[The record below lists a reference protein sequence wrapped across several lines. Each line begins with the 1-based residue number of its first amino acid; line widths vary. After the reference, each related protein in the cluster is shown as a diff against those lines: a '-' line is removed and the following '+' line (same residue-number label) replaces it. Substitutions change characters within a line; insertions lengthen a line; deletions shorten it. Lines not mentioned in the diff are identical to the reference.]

1 MSKYLIT
8 GGAGFIGSNIAHRLV
23 SLGEKVRIVDNLSTG
38 HLRNIEDILNSVEFI
53 EGDFT
58 QLEVAKAS
66 VNGID
71 YVLHQGAVPSVP
83 RSIKDPIYSNS
94 SNISGT
100 LNLLIAS
107 RDAGVKRFVF
117 AGSSSVYGDSPV
129 TPKVESMP
137 TNPKSPYAI
146 QKLASELYCQNFYS
160 IYGLETVCLRYFNVF
175 GPRQSFDSAYSA
187 VIPVFINTMLKGDS
201 PIIYGD
207 GNTSRDFT
215 FVDNNV
221 NANLLACEASS
232 ECAGEVIN
240 IACGESISLNELV
253 AKINKILGS
262 NIKPIYKE
270 SRKGDVNHSLADI
283 SKAKSLLNYNP
294 VVDFVDGLN
303 RTIDAIKL
311 NVRY

>member
-1 MSKYLIT
+1 MVIHLSLLR
-8 GGAGFIGSNIAHRLV
+8 SNLC
-23 SLGEKVRIVDNLSTG
+23 
-38 HLRNIEDILNSVEFI
+38 
-53 EGDFT
+53 
-58 QLEVAKAS
+58 
-66 VNGID
+66 
-71 YVLHQGAVPSVP
+71 
-83 RSIKDPIYSNS
+83 
-94 SNISGT
+94 
-100 LNLLIAS
+100 LLI
-107 RDAGVKRFVF
+107 RNH
-117 AGSSSVYGDSPV
+117 P
-129 TPKVESMP
+129 
-137 TNPKSPYAI
+137 AI